1 MNELMVRQGGA
12 SRGQRSAT
20 RSSRKVD
27 SSVWIKV
34 VVWFKRCLLTVVLG
48 SVVFG
53 FIVVWQWLLAIP
65 VGSVDVE
72 SRFVY
77 VEKNELEEVITSNI
91 NTGFLMLDLQALK
104 TVIEDLE
111 WVAEARV
118 GRAWPDKVKVT
129 VIEQRPIARWGK
141 RAVLNHRGEVINLT
155 ELADVT
161 DLPLL
166 NGPVDKSQLV
176 MQQYQEMAELLAPQ
190 GLSIEEVLCDEAEN
204 WTLKLTGGVVLNIG
218 RYQVLDKMARFLLV
232 YQKQLKA
239 RWIELKHVDL
249 RYDNG
254 VAVEWL
260 V

>member
-141 RAVLNHRGEVINLT
+141 
-155 ELADVT
+155 T

-166 NGPVDKSQLV
+166 NGPVDKPQLV

-190 GLSIEEVLCDEAEN
+190 GLGIEEVLCDEAEN